1 MKYLLFYKPYD
12 VLCSFTDDEAGAERA
27 TLKDYI
33 NVPGVYSAGRLDR
46 DSEGLL
52 LLTDDGNLIHKL
64 THPRYDHPKTYYVQV
79 EGVATREAVGQL
91 RRGVTVKGIK
101 TKRAEVDIIDPPD
114 LPDRSKP
121 VRDYHP
127 TTWLKIVLREGKKR
141 QIRHMTAAVG
151 FPTLRLVR
159 VTFGPFTLGGLK
171 PGEWRYLNED
181 ETRLLRQSVTPT
193 VPRLSPQRHG
203 ERKGSAAHPSISRTP
218 IKR

>member
-33 NVPGVYSAGRLDR
+33 DVPGVYSAGRLDR

-52 LLTDDGNLIHKL
+52 LLTDDGDLIHKL
-64 THPRYDHPKTYYVQV
+64 THPRYNHPKTYYVQV

-114 LPDRSKP
+114 LPARSKP

-127 TTWLKIVLREGKKR
+127 TAWLKIVLREGKKR

-171 PGEWRYLNED
+171 PGEWRYLTED
-181 ETRLLRQSVTPT
+181 ETRLLRQSVTPSA
-193 VPRLSPQRHG
+193 PKPSQRHG
-203 ERKGSAAHPSISRTP
+203 ERKGKVPNQSISRTP
-218 IKR
+218 MPR

>member
-33 NVPGVYSAGRLDR
+33 DVPGVYSAGRLDR

-52 LLTDDGNLIHKL
+52 LLTDDGDLIHKL

-114 LPDRSKP
+114 LPARSKP

-159 VTFGPFTLGGLK
+159 VTFGPFALGGLK
-171 PGEWRYLNED
+171 PGERRYLTED

-193 VPRLSPQRHG
+193 APKASQRHG
-203 ERKGSAAHPSISRTP
+203 ERKGKAPNQSSSRSP
-218 IKR
+218 IQR

>member
-1 MKYLLFYKPYD
+1 LVKYLLFYKPYD

-52 LLTDDGNLIHKL
+52 LLTDDGDLIHKL

-79 EGVATREAVGQL
+79 EGMATREAVGQL

-171 PGEWRYLNED
+171 PGEWRHLNED

-203 ERKGSAAHPSISRTP
+203 ERKGKAPHHLS
-218 IKR
+218 